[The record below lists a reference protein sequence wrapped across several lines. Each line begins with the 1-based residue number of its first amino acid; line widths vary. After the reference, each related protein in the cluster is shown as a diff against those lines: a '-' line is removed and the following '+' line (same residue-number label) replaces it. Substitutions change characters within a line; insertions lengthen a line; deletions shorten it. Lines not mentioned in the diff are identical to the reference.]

1 VSELAFIRGDRKQ
14 SIFFVLKSS
23 LLILII
29 APLKDLVFWG
39 MMRRCVV
46 CMFVFLLY

>member
-1 VSELAFIRGDRKQ
+1 MSEFAFIHGGRKQ

-29 APLKDLVFWG
+29 APLKDLVFG
-39 MMRRCVV
+39 VMMCRCVV